1 MFSITSESG
10 RLGSAPLP
18 RAALRSGGAD
28 DDDDDES
35 VYSVSVQKTTFS
47 DDRSHFECQAAIEER
62 NEEQEAKYVTNN
74 FHLFP
79 GFGSSSG
86 RIVANRQEH

>member
-10 RLGSAPLP
+10 RLRSAPLP

-47 DDRSHFECQAAIEER
+47 DDRSHDAG
-62 NEEQEAKYVTNN
+62 
-74 FHLFP
+74 H
-79 GFGSSSG
+79 
-86 RIVANRQEH
+86 NRQYTLATLIHVGIVHLSPFIRPASAATIKHCHVDQ